1 MRNYSIEPE
10 TIAAMLTYCN
20 LTPGIVQEITAA
32 MSTLI
37 QAFESE
43 SNGIVR
49 AHLEDYRD
57 LLTEFRALLNAI
69 AGDVES
75 ATTETKRKALVYQ
88 QVLSKKIR

>member
-1 MRNYSIEPE
+1 MRNYSIEPD

-32 MSTLI
+32 MGTLMS
-37 QAFESE
+37 AFESE
-43 SNGIVR
+43 SNSIVR

-57 LLTEFRALLNAI
+57 LLSEFKSLMELI
-69 AGDVES
+69 AGDVDS
-75 ATTETKRKALVYQ
+75 TNTETKRKALIYQ

>member
-20 LTPGIVQEITAA
+20 LTPGIVQEITTA
-32 MSTLI
+32 MSTLMS
-37 QAFESE
+37 AFESE

-49 AHLEDYRD
+49 AHVEEYRD
-57 LLTEFRALLNAI
+57 LLTEFKALMNMI
-69 AGDVES
+69 AGDVSES
-75 ATTETKRKALVYQ
+75 TTETKRKALVYQ

>member
-1 MRNYSIEPE
+1 MKNYSIEPE

-20 LTPGIVQEITAA
+20 LTPGIVQEITTA
-32 MSTLI
+32 MSTLMT
-37 QAFESE
+37 AFESE

-57 LLTEFRALLNAI
+57 LLSEFKSLMNLI
-69 AGDVES
+69 AGEVGS
-75 ATTETKRKALVYQ
+75 TTTETKRKALVYQ

>member
-20 LTPGIVQEITAA
+20 LTPGIVQEITTA
-32 MSTLI
+32 MSTLMS
-37 QAFESE
+37 AFESE

-49 AHLEDYRD
+49 SHMEEYRD
-57 LLTEFRALLNAI
+57 LLTEFKALMNMI
-69 AGDVES
+69 AGDVSES
-75 ATTETKRKALVYQ
+75 TTETKRKALVYQ